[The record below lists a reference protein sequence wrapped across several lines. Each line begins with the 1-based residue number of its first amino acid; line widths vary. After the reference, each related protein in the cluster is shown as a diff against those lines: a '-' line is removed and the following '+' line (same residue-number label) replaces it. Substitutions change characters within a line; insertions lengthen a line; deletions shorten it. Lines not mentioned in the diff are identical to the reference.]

1 LLESK
6 LLWRPEIKESWLR
19 QTGDILPQCLYV
31 RWPQEAVM
39 DRVVSKIDL
48 LWPLSSNRS
57 GAVIG
62 WVGGGWWSHPHLGTA
77 SPMPEDH
84 CGGRILNKCLVEC
97 MVSTS
102 QLCWGFTG
110 YNWEFWAQVWKIT
123 GFPQTLLPHRM
134 SNCWAG
140 SESTKTSRGKFM
152 TPSALPIPFNSEVSA
167 LFSHPTSVTQ

>member
-123 GFPQTLLPHRM
+123 GWVIAGQGLKAQRPAEASSWLPQLSLSHSIQKSVLCFP
-134 SNCWAG
+134 
-140 SESTKTSRGKFM
+140 
-152 TPSALPIPFNSEVSA
+152 TPPL
-167 LFSHPTSVTQ
+167 